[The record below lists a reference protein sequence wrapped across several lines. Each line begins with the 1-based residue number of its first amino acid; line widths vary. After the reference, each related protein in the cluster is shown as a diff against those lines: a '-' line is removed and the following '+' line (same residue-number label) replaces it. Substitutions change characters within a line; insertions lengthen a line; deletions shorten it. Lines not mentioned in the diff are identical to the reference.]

1 MGRTAT
7 GVKGFNVN
15 GSRVIGMTTDFEG
28 QYILSVTE
36 KGYGKKSK
44 LEDYRMTNRG
54 GKGVK
59 TVQVTDKN
67 GPLVFLRA
75 VNGDEDCLIMTNE
88 GIVIRISL
96 EKVSVYSRNTQG
108 VKLISVEDS
117 QSVSTVA
124 IVYKSEDDEETED
137 EAGNSELNSTVE
149 TDETGDQS
157 SEVQGDASESEI
169 QE

>member
-1 MGRTAT
+1 
-7 GVKGFNVN
+7 
-15 GSRVIGMTTDFEG
+15 MTTDFEG

-108 VKLISVEDS
+108 VK
-117 QSVSTVA
+117 
-124 IVYKSEDDEETED
+124 
-137 EAGNSELNSTVE
+137 
-149 TDETGDQS
+149 
-157 SEVQGDASESEI
+157 
-169 QE
+169 